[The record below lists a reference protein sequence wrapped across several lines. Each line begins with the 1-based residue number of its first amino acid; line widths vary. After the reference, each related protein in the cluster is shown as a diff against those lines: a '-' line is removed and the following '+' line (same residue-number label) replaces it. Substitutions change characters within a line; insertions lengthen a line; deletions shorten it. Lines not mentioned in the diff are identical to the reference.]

1 MRAEQ
6 WELFKK
12 VAKLQGADSV
22 PISLIMDSP
31 WIPGYLGIS
40 HTEYYF
46 DPEVWFH
53 ANLRITREFPEIIVF
68 PSWWVEYGMA
78 IEPSALGC
86 KIRFFQDQ
94 PPVQLPILFR
104 LEDLDRLPPVDPY
117 TDGLMAVALERCRA
131 QRTRILEAGCTIPV
145 ATARGP
151 LCSAAFMR
159 GLTQLMLDINDNPNE
174 VHKLMSY
181 TTDATIRWLRAQ
193 AEVLGGT
200 VEGVFVLDDIVGFLS
215 QKHYSEFA
223 HPYLKQVFDS
233 FPKAW
238 VKVYHNDANIKPFL
252 EQLVEAG
259 FDVLNW
265 SHTLDISEVRR
276 RTGGR
281 ICLMGNIA
289 PLEIGTRGTPQ
300 DVKMSALNLLRV
312 AGREGVILSLGGG
325 VSPGMPRAN
334 ILAMVEAVREFNSQW

>member
-1 MRAEQ
+1 MRPEQ

-12 VAKLQGADSV
+12 VAKLQPADSV

-31 WIPGYLGIS
+31 WIPGYLGID
-40 HTEYYF
+40 HADYYF

-53 ANLRITREFPEIIVF
+53 ANLRIIREFPEIIVF

-94 PPVQLPILFR
+94 PPVQLPVLFH
-104 LEDLDRLPPVDPY
+104 LEDFDQLTAVDPY
-117 TDGLMAVALERCRA
+117 TDGLMFAALHRYRA
-131 QRTRILEAGCTIPV
+131 QKMRIIQAGYIIPV

-159 GLTQLMLDINDNPNE
+159 GLTQLMLDIADNPSG
-174 VHKLMSY
+174 VHKLMTY

-193 AEVLGGT
+193 AEVIGDS
-200 VEGVFVLDDIVGFLS
+200 VEGILVLDDIVGFLS
-215 QKHYSEFA
+215 PKHYSEFA

-238 VKVYHNDANIKPFL
+238 VKVYHNDANIEPFL
-252 EQLVEAG
+252 EDLVGVG

-265 SHTLDISEVRR
+265 SHKLDLNEVRR
-276 RTGGR
+276 RTAGK

-289 PLEIGTRGTPQ
+289 PLEIGTRAAPQ
-300 DVKMSALNLLRV
+300 DVKMTVLNLLRRV
-312 AGREGVILSLGGG
+312 SREGVILSLGGG

-334 ILAMVEAVREFNSQW
+334 ILAMVEAVREFNSQ